1 MSIDLNS
8 MSRDELLA
16 LKGEVDKALKS
27 LEARRKAE
35 ALKAAQDAA
44 KEFGFSLAELTDG
57 SKTGGKKAA
66 PKYANPADP
75 SQTWTGRGR
84 QPVWFREA
92 VENGAKPEDFAI

>member
-1 MSIDLNS
+1 MSLDLNS

-16 LKGEVDKALKS
+16 LKGEVEKALKS
-27 LEARRKAE
+27 LDTRRKAE

-44 KEFGFSLAELTDG
+44 KEYGFSLAELTE
-57 SKTGGKKAA
+57 GGKAGGRKAA

-75 SQTWTGRGR
+75 SQTWSGRGR

-92 VENGAKPEDFAI
+92 LAGGASEKDLAI

>member
-75 SQTWTGRGR
+75 SQTWSGRGR